1 MYKIVLILFLAL
13 SLFSKEK
20 LDEKQYETH
29 QVLVEGLVINK
40 LTLNV
45 AELAKLIGVKTGET
59 PVICMSGETKENVQS
74 YEGVRL
80 TTILDK
86 AMIQIEKKS
95 DFNKIYIQVIA
106 SDAYEVIFSYNELF
120 NTKNGENVIVFYK
133 KNGKLLEPSEGKI
146 ALIST
151 DDIKTGPRHIRWLE
165 KIVVKKIDL
174 Y

>member
-1 MYKIVLILFLAL
+1 MYKIVLILFIAL

-29 QVLVEGLVINK
+29 QVLVEGLVSNK

-45 AELAKLIGVKTGET
+45 AELAKLSGIKTGET

-80 TTILDK
+80 KTILDK
-86 AMIQIEKKS
+86 AIIQIDSKR
-95 DFNKIYIQVIA
+95 DFNKIYIQIIA
-106 SDAYEVIFSYNELF
+106 SDSYEVIFSYNELF

-133 KNGKLLEPSEGKI
+133 KNGKLLNPSEGKI

-165 KIVVKKIDL
+165 KIIVKKID
-174 Y
+174 

>member
-1 MYKIVLILFLAL
+1 MYKLFLILFFTL
-13 SLFSKEK
+13 SLFTKDT
-20 LDEKQYETH
+20 LDNNKYETNE
-29 QVLVEGLVINK
+29 VFVDGLVLNK
-40 LTLNV
+40 LTLSVNDL
-45 AELAKLIGVKTGET
+45 EKLSGIKTGET
-59 PVICMSGETKENVQS
+59 PVICMSGETKENLQS

-86 AMIQIEKKS
+86 AMIQTEKKS
-95 DFNKIYIQVIA
+95 DFNKIYVQVIA

-165 KIVVKKIDL
+165 KIVVRKIED
-174 Y
+174 